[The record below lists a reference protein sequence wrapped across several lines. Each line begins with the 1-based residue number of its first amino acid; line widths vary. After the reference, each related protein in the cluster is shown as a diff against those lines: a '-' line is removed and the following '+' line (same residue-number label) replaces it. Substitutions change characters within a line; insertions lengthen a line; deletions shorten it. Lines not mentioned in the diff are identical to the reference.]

1 MCKQQYKNNKL
12 LLLLLLLLLLGGL
25 FAFFG
30 SGFASFE
37 GKIVSVREK
46 HFAIQILWHQDL
58 LIRKKPHFR

>member
-1 MCKQQYKNNKL
+1 MCKQQYKNNK
-12 LLLLLLLLLLGGL
+12 LLLLLLLLLGGL

-46 HFAIQILWHQDL
+46 TLRNTNFVASR
-58 LIRKKPHFR
+58 LIN